1 MDHFTQ
7 IPRVASKLDRHD
19 IQSETDSDGQG
30 DLQIRLNYSPWRIE
44 DRLDRDRDLSMM
56 RFCQ

>member
-1 MDHFTQ
+1 MDHLTQ

-44 DRLDRDRDLSMM
+44 DRLDRW
-56 RFCQ
+56 